1 MFLLNLRSRVRLSS
15 VDLSFVALRVMNPPE
30 IESSRLLLVED
41 DPNDVELIRLA
52 LETGGMAAPMDVVN
66 DGEAALNYL
75 LGNALG
81 DSLDD
86 SSESSTAR
94 PLPRFVLLDL
104 KLPRINGIQLL
115 QRLRSHPRTRRL
127 VIVVMSSSQE
137 DSDLGACYD
146 LGVNSYI
153 VKPQDFRQFSDVVQ
167 QISHYWMQLNCP
179 PLPTTLSS

>member
-1 MFLLNLRSRVRLSS
+1 
-15 VDLSFVALRVMNPPE
+15 MNPPE
-30 IESSRLLLVED
+30 IESSRFLLVED

-52 LETGGMAAPMDVVN
+52 LETREIAAQMDVVN

-75 LGNALG
+75 LGNALR
-81 DSLDD
+81 DSVDD
-86 SSESSTAR
+86 SSLSSAAR

-127 VIVVMSSSQE
+127 VVVVMSSSQE
-137 DSDLGACYD
+137 DSDLDACYD

-153 VKPQDFRQFSDVVQ
+153 VKPQDFQQFSDVVL

>member
-1 MFLLNLRSRVRLSS
+1 
-15 VDLSFVALRVMNPPE
+15 MNPPE

-52 LETGGMAAPMDVVN
+52 LETRGLATPMDVVS

-75 LGNALG
+75 FGDAPG

-86 SSESSTAR
+86 SSPSLVAR

-137 DSDLGACYD
+137 DSDLNACYD

-153 VKPQDFRQFSDVVQ
+153 VKPQDFRQFSDVIQ

-179 PLPTTLSS
+179 PLPTNFS

>member
-1 MFLLNLRSRVRLSS
+1 
-15 VDLSFVALRVMNPPE
+15 MNPPE

-52 LETGGMAAPMDVVN
+52 LETGGLAAPMDVVN

-75 LGNALG
+75 LGEAL
-81 DSLDD
+81 DNSLDD
-86 SSESSTAR
+86 ASQSAAAR

-137 DSDLGACYD
+137 DPDLNACYD

-153 VKPQDFRQFSDVVQ
+153 VKPQDFQQFSDAVQ
-167 QISHYWMQLNCP
+167 QISHYWMQLNYP
-179 PLPTTLSS
+179 PLPTPLPS

>member
-1 MFLLNLRSRVRLSS
+1 
-15 VDLSFVALRVMNPPE
+15 MNPPE

-52 LETGGMAAPMDVVN
+52 LETGGLAAPMDVVN

-75 LGNALG
+75 LGEAL
-81 DSLDD
+81 DNSLDD
-86 SSESSTAR
+86 ASQSAAAR

-137 DSDLGACYD
+137 DPDLNACYD
-146 LGVNSYI
+146 LGINSYI
-153 VKPQDFRQFSDVVQ
+153 VKPQDFQQFSDAVQ

-179 PLPTTLSS
+179 PLPTPLPS